1 MRAALAGHNG
11 IRTAKVRITQR
22 PAASVTDM
30 SMASSGSSMPRRSR
44 WRART
49 SKALGPCTAISI
61 PGPPKRPEICLKST
75 IRRRI
80 SRFSTF
86 SGIRTTRQYWEMICG
101 RRSSPWRITAFR
113 MMQPAFR
120 RNGVFQTASSS
131 MLPRELS
138 GDAVTDGRR
147 RTAHRSMGIQNW
159 TVPIMISFRSA
170 SRISKAVKI
179 LFCTYT
185 FLPMREDSSSS
196 PSKAWEHRSTEACPS

>member
-1 MRAALAGHNG
+1 
-11 IRTAKVRITQR
+11 
-22 PAASVTDM
+22 
-30 SMASSGSSMPRRSR
+30 MASSGSSMPRRSR

-75 IRRRI
+75 IRMTRLSPIAGHSTGDQTTVIMIGMRHRRI